1 MRMSVVSSLFFALS
15 LGFAAHTSFASTT
28 ESALDESSISFEHV
42 MALEAGAEMARHGL
56 GFRCCAGDVGFEE
69 HGDHCVQAVT
79 RIGGEARA
87 IQLCQTLHGRCLSYG
102 CQQN

>member
-1 MRMSVVSSLFFALS
+1 MRMSIVSSLFIALS
-15 LGFAAHTSFASTT
+15 LGFAAQTSFASAA
-28 ESALDESSISFEHV
+28 ESALDESSISFEQA
-42 MALEAGAEMARHGL
+42 MTLEAGAAMAIRGV
-56 GFRCCAGDVGFEE
+56 GFRCCAGDAGFEE

-87 IQLCQTLHGRCLSYG
+87 VELCKTFHGRCVSYG